1 MIYHFYFFFREVYN
15 SFNGKPINLYS
26 EKEILT
32 MKLGELSS
40 NYVNEAKEMKKF
52 FMQAVM
58 NEDTIQYLDAQ
69 TLEALKSCLKFYDLT
84 LELVAT
90 QAKTIDEMN
99 SKLDRL
105 LAK

>member
-1 MIYHFYFFFREVYN
+1 
-15 SFNGKPINLYS
+15 
-26 EKEILT
+26 
-32 MKLGELSS
+32 MKLGELSN

-52 FMQAVM
+52 LMQTMM
-58 NEDTIQYLDAQ
+58 NEGNIECLDAQ
-69 TLEALKSCLKFYDLT
+69 TLEVLKSCLKFYDLT

>member
-1 MIYHFYFFFREVYN
+1 
-15 SFNGKPINLYS
+15 
-26 EKEILT
+26 
-32 MKLGELSS
+32 MKLGELSN

-58 NEDTIQYLDAQ
+58 NEDTIQYMDAQ
-69 TLEALKSCLKFYDLT
+69 TLEALKGCLKFYDLT
-84 LELVAT
+84 LELVTA

>member
-1 MIYHFYFFFREVYN
+1 
-15 SFNGKPINLYS
+15 
-26 EKEILT
+26 
-32 MKLGELSS
+32 MKLGELSN

-58 NEDTIQYLDAQ
+58 NEDTIQYMDAQ
-69 TLEALKSCLKFYDLT
+69 TLEALKGCLKFYDLT

>member
-1 MIYHFYFFFREVYN
+1 
-15 SFNGKPINLYS
+15 
-26 EKEILT
+26 
-32 MKLGELSS
+32 MKLGELSN

-52 FMQAVM
+52 FMQTIM

-69 TLEALKSCLKFYDLT
+69 TLEALKGFLKFYDLT

-90 QAKTIDEMN
+90 QAKAIDEMN

>member
-1 MIYHFYFFFREVYN
+1 
-15 SFNGKPINLYS
+15 
-26 EKEILT
+26 

-52 FMQAVM
+52 FMQAMM

-69 TLEALKSCLKFYDLT
+69 TLEALKGFLKFYDLT

>member
-1 MIYHFYFFFREVYN
+1 
-15 SFNGKPINLYS
+15 
-26 EKEILT
+26 

-58 NEDTIQYLDAQ
+58 NEDTIQYLDDQ
-69 TLEALKSCLKFYDLT
+69 TLEALKGFLKFYDLT

-90 QAKTIDEMN
+90 QAKAIDEMN

>member
-1 MIYHFYFFFREVYN
+1 
-15 SFNGKPINLYS
+15 
-26 EKEILT
+26 

-52 FMQAVM
+52 FMQAMM

-69 TLEALKSCLKFYDLT
+69 TLEALKGFLKFYDLT

-90 QAKTIDEMN
+90 QAKAIDEMN

>member
-1 MIYHFYFFFREVYN
+1 
-15 SFNGKPINLYS
+15 
-26 EKEILT
+26 

-52 FMQAVM
+52 FMQTIM

-69 TLEALKSCLKFYDLT
+69 TLEALKGFLKFYDLT

-90 QAKTIDEMN
+90 QAKAIDEMN

>member
-1 MIYHFYFFFREVYN
+1 
-15 SFNGKPINLYS
+15 
-26 EKEILT
+26 
-32 MKLGELSS
+32 MKLGELSN

-58 NEDTIQYLDAQ
+58 NEDTIQYMDAQ
-69 TLEALKSCLKFYDLT
+69 TLEALKSCLKIYDLT
-84 LELVAT
+84 LELVTA

>member
-1 MIYHFYFFFREVYN
+1 
-15 SFNGKPINLYS
+15 
-26 EKEILT
+26 
-32 MKLGELSS
+32 MKLGELSN
-40 NYVNEAKEMKKF
+40 NYMNEAKETKKF
-52 FMQAVM
+52 LMQAIM
-58 NEDTIQYLDAQ
+58 NEGTIQYLDAQ

-84 LELVAT
+84 LELVTT

>member
-1 MIYHFYFFFREVYN
+1 
-15 SFNGKPINLYS
+15 
-26 EKEILT
+26 
-32 MKLGELSS
+32 MKLGELSN

-58 NEDTIQYLDAQ
+58 NEDTIQYMDAQ

-90 QAKTIDEMN
+90 QAKAIDEMN

>member
-1 MIYHFYFFFREVYN
+1 
-15 SFNGKPINLYS
+15 
-26 EKEILT
+26 

-52 FMQAVM
+52 FMRAMM
-58 NEDTIQYLDAQ
+58 NEDTIQYLDDQ

-90 QAKTIDEMN
+90 QAKAIDEMN

>member
-1 MIYHFYFFFREVYN
+1 
-15 SFNGKPINLYS
+15 
-26 EKEILT
+26 

-58 NEDTIQYLDAQ
+58 NEDTIQYMDVQ

-90 QAKTIDEMN
+90 QAKAIDEMN

>member
-1 MIYHFYFFFREVYN
+1 
-15 SFNGKPINLYS
+15 
-26 EKEILT
+26 
-32 MKLGELSS
+32 MKLGELSN

-52 FMQAVM
+52 FMQAMM

-69 TLEALKSCLKFYDLT
+69 ALEALKGFLKFYDLT

>member
-1 MIYHFYFFFREVYN
+1 
-15 SFNGKPINLYS
+15 
-26 EKEILT
+26 
-32 MKLGELSS
+32 MKLGELSN

-52 FMQAVM
+52 FMQTIM

-69 TLEALKSCLKFYDLT
+69 TLEALKGFLKFYDLT
-84 LELVAT
+84 LEFVAT
-90 QAKTIDEMN
+90 QAKAIDEMN

>member
-1 MIYHFYFFFREVYN
+1 
-15 SFNGKPINLYS
+15 
-26 EKEILT
+26 
-32 MKLGELSS
+32 MKLGELSN

-58 NEDTIQYLDAQ
+58 NEDTIQYMDAQ
-69 TLEALKSCLKFYDLT
+69 TLEALKGCLKFYDLT

-90 QAKTIDEMN
+90 QAKAIDEMN

>member
-1 MIYHFYFFFREVYN
+1 
-15 SFNGKPINLYS
+15 
-26 EKEILT
+26 

-52 FMQAVM
+52 FMQVMM

-69 TLEALKSCLKFYDLT
+69 TLEALKGFLKFYDLT

>member
-1 MIYHFYFFFREVYN
+1 
-15 SFNGKPINLYS
+15 
-26 EKEILT
+26 
-32 MKLGELSS
+32 MKLGELSN

-52 FMQAVM
+52 FMQAMM

-69 TLEALKSCLKFYDLT
+69 TLEALKGCLKFYDLT
-84 LELVAT
+84 LELVAA

>member
-1 MIYHFYFFFREVYN
+1 
-15 SFNGKPINLYS
+15 
-26 EKEILT
+26 

-52 FMQAVM
+52 FMQAMM

-69 TLEALKSCLKFYDLT
+69 TLEALKGFLKFYDLT
-84 LELVAT
+84 LEFVAT
-90 QAKTIDEMN
+90 QTKTIDEMN

-105 LAK
+105 LVK

>member
-1 MIYHFYFFFREVYN
+1 
-15 SFNGKPINLYS
+15 
-26 EKEILT
+26 

-52 FMQAVM
+52 FMQAMM

-69 TLEALKSCLKFYDLT
+69 TLEALKGFLKFYDLT

-90 QAKTIDEMN
+90 QATAIDEMN

>member
-1 MIYHFYFFFREVYN
+1 
-15 SFNGKPINLYS
+15 
-26 EKEILT
+26 

-52 FMQAVM
+52 FMQAIM
-58 NEDTIQYLDAQ
+58 NEDSIQYLDAQ
-69 TLEALKSCLKFYDLT
+69 TLEALKGFLKFYDLT

-90 QAKTIDEMN
+90 QAKAIDEMN

>member
-1 MIYHFYFFFREVYN
+1 
-15 SFNGKPINLYS
+15 
-26 EKEILT
+26 
-32 MKLGELSS
+32 MKLGELSN

-52 FMQAVM
+52 FMQAMM

-69 TLEALKSCLKFYDLT
+69 TLEALKGCLKFYDLT

-90 QAKTIDEMN
+90 QAKAIDEMN

>member
-1 MIYHFYFFFREVYN
+1 
-15 SFNGKPINLYS
+15 
-26 EKEILT
+26 

-69 TLEALKSCLKFYDLT
+69 TLEALKGFLKFYDLT

-90 QAKTIDEMN
+90 QAKAIDEMN

>member
-1 MIYHFYFFFREVYN
+1 
-15 SFNGKPINLYS
+15 
-26 EKEILT
+26 

-52 FMQAVM
+52 FMQAMM

-69 TLEALKSCLKFYDLT
+69 TLEALKGFLKFYDLT

-105 LAK
+105 LVK

>member
-1 MIYHFYFFFREVYN
+1 
-15 SFNGKPINLYS
+15 
-26 EKEILT
+26 

-52 FMQAVM
+52 FMQAIM

-69 TLEALKSCLKFYDLT
+69 TLEALKGFLKFYDLT

-90 QAKTIDEMN
+90 QAKAIDEMN

>member
-1 MIYHFYFFFREVYN
+1 
-15 SFNGKPINLYS
+15 
-26 EKEILT
+26 

-52 FMQAVM
+52 FMQVMM
-58 NEDTIQYLDAQ
+58 NEDAIQYLDAQ
-69 TLEALKSCLKFYDLT
+69 TLEALKGFLKFYDLT
-84 LELVAT
+84 LEFVAT

>member
-1 MIYHFYFFFREVYN
+1 
-15 SFNGKPINLYS
+15 
-26 EKEILT
+26 
-32 MKLGELSS
+32 MKLGELSN

-52 FMQAVM
+52 FMQVMM

-69 TLEALKSCLKFYDLT
+69 TLEALKGFLKFYDLT

>member
-1 MIYHFYFFFREVYN
+1 
-15 SFNGKPINLYS
+15 
-26 EKEILT
+26 

-52 FMQAVM
+52 FMQAIM

-69 TLEALKSCLKFYDLT
+69 TLEALKGFLKFYDLT

>member
-1 MIYHFYFFFREVYN
+1 
-15 SFNGKPINLYS
+15 
-26 EKEILT
+26 

-52 FMQAVM
+52 FVQTIM

-69 TLEALKSCLKFYDLT
+69 TLEALKGFLKFYDLT